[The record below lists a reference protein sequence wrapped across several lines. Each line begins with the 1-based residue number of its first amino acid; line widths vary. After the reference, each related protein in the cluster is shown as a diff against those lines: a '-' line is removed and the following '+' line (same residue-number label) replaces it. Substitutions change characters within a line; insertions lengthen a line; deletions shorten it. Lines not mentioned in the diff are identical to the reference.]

1 MNTDSFKQRQLL
13 FQGGGNTANTQ
24 QKART
29 SVPAVNKDF
38 LVNKFNSANNN
49 NSNKNNAP
57 DKSFQKKNTTNSI
70 LKIANQMENKKKNT
84 NDEFNK
90 RKSVQIE
97 DKIDLN
103 VSKEKSSK
111 PNLNS
116 SNNSK
121 PNLNVSKDNS
131 AKPNLNTSKENNSKP
146 NIPKEDN
153 LSINLNIEK
162 EKSDIK
168 KENDINSIKKEIEKK
183 IERKGS
189 ENKDLKKEAEKKIER
204 KGSENKDIKKEIEK
218 KDEKKDKGKD
228 NTKEVKK
235 NKIEEIKK
243 QMEKGKENKKE
254 NELKTS
260 KKDDKN
266 NENKKDNIIN
276 EISKKMEKESKK
288 EGDIS
293 SRKESTNAIKVI
305 KNENKNN
312 DIIKDS
318 NINKDKDKD
327 NKEKDK
333 DKENNSIKNNLF
345 MNNFKNSPSSN
356 VINNKDFK
364 GPKMNLNQE
373 KKPEK
378 SKFDKI
384 YEHIY
389 KDENHN
395 HNEDNKKDSN
405 KNVNLKTLSDLE
417 IDNFKD
423 FNEEDYSIRRYDK
436 YTIDKGKIFFKY
448 RYLKNKYTQINET
461 IQRLSNVNANNIN
474 NNNRNTSFNANK
486 FLFSNNINNN
496 NINNQNRNT
505 INIDNKFKLSSNI
518 HLSFF
523 IKNPSSQC
531 LNSIDKDS
539 ELRHYHSQFLQ
550 LTEKSIISFNLKKF
564 EESYLYLFS
573 NNIIKNL
580 EEFGEFLLVVNG
592 FDKFV
597 IGEFLCG
604 SLAPNDK
611 KEVSRSF
618 INGIKMNYDE
628 INFLEC
634 FRFFMKRFYLPKDAN
649 LILEIMNTFSEIYFE
664 YNKKNTDFVT
674 IFKNANNIYL
684 LISTLLAVN
693 TMFTRKDIKNLN
705 IIKKEE
711 FVTMNKDIPEN
722 VIINI
727 YEQLEKNPFLIDNE
741 NYNENIYKRMSAL
754 VKEKISSRKN
764 DDDDTFLSK
773 SSTFNEKMSVAP
785 KKVDEKPK
793 IIAEEDSDEEYDSI
807 FDLDLSSKKAKSNMG
822 TGSRPFMR
830 SSFSLTKNLY
840 SFTKQD
846 QDILSKTQKFYKLVG
861 NGVLHER
868 EFLVYDNFTKLIWGK
883 NVDESKIKGNLH
895 YILITDIFNVFNG
908 IEHSDNIKKYIKSNP
923 KEAKEK
929 NNFITIIS
937 NKKELNIKSDS
948 LQTALL
954 WYKALKSL
962 VLKTKN
968 ENLKKSTKALNE
980 INTQFK
986 LKLDELWKDFILPKW
1001 NVYGNYILLKLKKR
1015 NKIQV
1020 EKEVNTPKKNIDT
1033 IIKDTENDK
1042 NLEYSDFFEFFYLG
1056 LPTFCR
1062 GTIWK
1067 ILIGNTCY
1075 ITESLYENYLSQV
1088 EPQNFNT
1095 FDIKYHEDINTIF
1108 NHEFNINQMISD
1120 IIKTKDFFLSELINL
1135 SIDQE
1140 QIMNESYNILRIFFL
1155 IRNDL
1160 VYKKSIVPLIFVFLM
1175 VEDNEYNAF
1184 CNLYNLICNSDII
1197 KFYIGDEDYIK
1208 KNVAFFSDLVKKY
1221 LPKLHQHFLNLEI
1234 EHELYFIPW
1243 FSEIF
1248 SSSMNYKLLLRV
1260 LDLYLIN
1267 GEYILFQIA
1276 LSILAVQED
1285 DLLDLAI
1292 SEIFKILKKL
1302 SSKYKEDFFLEK
1314 MKSFDCIKEEY
1325 NKWKNENE
1333 LGIQKLQL
1341 FQAIFN
1347 DDK

>member
-13 FQGGGNTANTQ
+13 FQGGGNPVNTQ
-24 QKART
+24 PKPRT
-29 SVPAVNKDF
+29 SVTSLNKDL
-38 LVNKFNSANNN
+38 LVAKYNSSTNNN
-49 NSNKNNAP
+49 NKNIMQ
-57 DKSFQKKNTTNSI
+57 DKSFQKKNTLNPNSI
-70 LKIANQMENKKKNT
+70 LKIASQMENKKKNV
-84 NDEFNK
+84 NDDTNK
-90 RKSVQIE
+90 RKSSQLD

-103 VSKEKSSK
+103 ISKEKSSK
-111 PNLNS
+111 ANLYS
-116 SNNSK
+116 SNNAK
-121 PNLNVSKDNS
+121 LNLNISKENTSKQNINISKENS
-131 AKPNLNTSKENNSKP
+131 AKPNLN
-146 NIPKEDN
+146 IPKENN

-162 EKSDIK
+162 EKTDIK
-168 KENDINSIKKEIEKK
+168 KENEKKSEIKENDINLIKKEIEKK
-183 IERKGS
+183 HERKGS
-189 ENKDLKKEAEKKIER
+189 ENKE
-204 KGSENKDIKKEIEK
+204 IKKEPEK
-218 KDEKKDKGKD
+218 KDGKKEKGKD
-228 NTKEVKK
+228 NNNKEVKK
-235 NKIEEIKK
+235 NIIEEIKK
-243 QMEKGKENKKE
+243 QMEKGKYNKKDNEIKISKKEDKNNENKKE
-254 NELKTS
+254 NEAKTS
-260 KKDDKN
+260 KKDDKDKN
-266 NENKKDNIIN
+266 MENKKDNIIN
-276 EISKKMEKESKK
+276 EITKKFEKESKK

-293 SRKESTNAIKVI
+293 LRKESTNTDI

-312 DIIKDS
+312 NIIKDP
-318 NINKDKDKD
+318 NINKE
-327 NKEKDK
+327 KEKDK
-333 DKENNSIKNNLF
+333 DNNIIKNNLF
-345 MNNFKNSPSSN
+345 LNKFKSSPNSNGNS
-356 VINNKDFK
+356 
-364 GPKMNLNQE
+364 NQE

-384 YEHIY
+384 YEHLY
-389 KDENHN
+389 SDENLN
-395 HNEDNKKDSN
+395 DDNKKDSN
-405 KNVNLKTLSDLE
+405 NNIHLKTLSDLE

-423 FNEEDYSIRRYDK
+423 FNEEDYSVRKYDK
-436 YTIDKGKIFFKY
+436 STIDKGKIFFKY

-592 FDKFV
+592 FDKLV
-597 IGEFLCG
+597 IGEFLC
-604 SLAPNDK
+604 SSSIPNDK
-611 KEVSRSF
+611 KVVLRSF
-618 INGIKMNYDE
+618 INSIKMNNEE
-628 INFLEC
+628 IKFLDC

-664 YNKKNTDFVT
+664 YNKKNTDFVNT
-674 IFKNANNIYL
+674 FKNPNNIYL

-727 YEQLEKNPFLIDNE
+727 YEQLEKTPLLIDNE
-741 NYNENIYKRMSAL
+741 NYNENIYKRMSTL

-773 SSTFNEKMSVAP
+773 SSTFNEQISSVGS
-785 KKVDEKPK
+785 KKAEEKPK
-793 IIAEEDSDEEYDSI
+793 FIINEEDSDEEYDSI
-807 FDLDLSSKKAKSNMG
+807 FNIDFSAKKVKSSNGMG
-822 TGSRPFMR
+822 YRPFIR

-861 NGVLHER
+861 GGVLHER
-868 EFLVYDNFTKLIWGK
+868 EFLVYDNLTKLIWGK

-895 YILITDIFNVFNG
+895 YILITDIFDVFNG
-908 IEHSDNIKKYIKSNP
+908 IEHSENIKKYIKSNP

-968 ENLKKSTKALNE
+968 ENFKKSSKALNE
-980 INTQFK
+980 MNTQFK

-1001 NVYGNYILLKLKKR
+1001 NIYGNYILIKLKKR

-1020 EKEVNTPKKNIDT
+1020 EKETNNPKKNIDT
-1033 IIKDTENDK
+1033 ILKDTENNK

-1075 ITESLYENYLSQV
+1075 ITETLYENYLSQV

-1108 NHEFNINQMISD
+1108 NQEFNINQMISD
-1120 IIKTKDFFLSELINL
+1120 IIKAKDFFLSELINL
-1135 SIDQE
+1135 NIDQE

-1175 VEDNEYNAF
+1175 VEENEYESF

-1197 KFYIGDEDYIK
+1197 RLYIGDEDYIN
-1208 KNVAFFSDLVKKY
+1208 KNVAFFRDLVKKY
-1221 LPKLHQHFLNLEI
+1221 LPKIHEHFSNLEI

-1248 SSSMNYKLLLRV
+1248 SSSMSYKLLLRV

-1267 GEYILFQIA
+1267 GEYILFQVA
-1276 LSILAVQED
+1276 LTILAVQED

-1314 MKSFDCIKEEY
+1314 MKSFDCVKEEY

-1333 LGIQKLQL
+1333 LGTQKLQL
-1341 FQAIFN
+1341 FKAIFN

>member
-1 MNTDSFKQRQLL
+1 
-13 FQGGGNTANTQ
+13 
-24 QKART
+24 
-29 SVPAVNKDF
+29 
-38 LVNKFNSANNN
+38 
-49 NSNKNNAP
+49 
-57 DKSFQKKNTTNSI
+57 
-70 LKIANQMENKKKNT
+70 
-84 NDEFNK
+84 
-90 RKSVQIE
+90 
-97 DKIDLN
+97 
-103 VSKEKSSK
+103 
-111 PNLNS
+111 
-116 SNNSK
+116 
-121 PNLNVSKDNS
+121 
-131 AKPNLNTSKENNSKP
+131 
-146 NIPKEDN
+146 
-153 LSINLNIEK
+153 
-162 EKSDIK
+162 
-168 KENDINSIKKEIEKK
+168 
-183 IERKGS
+183 
-189 ENKDLKKEAEKKIER
+189 
-204 KGSENKDIKKEIEK
+204 
-218 KDEKKDKGKD
+218 
-228 NTKEVKK
+228 
-235 NKIEEIKK
+235 
-243 QMEKGKENKKE
+243 
-254 NELKTS
+254 
-260 KKDDKN
+260 
-266 NENKKDNIIN
+266 
-276 EISKKMEKESKK
+276 MEKESKK
-288 EGDIS
+288 DGDIS
-293 SRKESTNAIKVI
+293 FRKESTNTDI

-318 NINKDKDKD
+318 NIIKG
-327 NKEKDK
+327 KEKDK
-333 DKENNSIKNNLF
+333 ENKTIKNNLF
-345 MNNFKNSPSSN
+345 LNNFKNSPSTN

-364 GPKMNLNQE
+364 GPIINLNQE

-384 YEHIY
+384 YEHLY
-389 KDENHN
+389 TDKNY
-395 HNEDNKKDSN
+395 NEENKKNTN
-405 KNVNLKTLSDLE
+405 KNVYLKTLSDLE

-423 FNEEDYSIRRYDK
+423 FNEEDYSIRKYDK
-436 YTIDKGKIFFKY
+436 STIDKGKIFFKY

-474 NNNRNTSFNANK
+474 NNNNIRNTSYNTNK
-486 FLFSNNINNN
+486 FLFNN
-496 NINNQNRNT
+496 NINNINNTNSQNRNT

-531 LNSIDKDS
+531 LNSIDRDS

-592 FDKFV
+592 FDKLV
-597 IGEFLCG
+597 IGEFLSG
-604 SLAPNDK
+604 SIAPNEK
-611 KEVSRSF
+611 KEVLISF
-618 INGIKMNYDE
+618 INSIKMNYDE
-628 INFLEC
+628 IKFLEC

-649 LILEIMNTFSEIYFE
+649 LILEVMNTFSEIYFDF
-664 YNKKNTDFVT
+664 NKKNTEFVNV
-674 IFKNANNIYL
+674 FKNPSNIYL

-705 IIKKEE
+705 IIKKDE

-722 VIINI
+722 VVINI
-727 YEQLEKNPFLIDNE
+727 YEQLEKTPLLIENE

-773 SSTFNEKMSVAP
+773 SSTFNEKFSMGN

-793 IIAEEDSDEEYDSI
+793 LVIAEEDSDEEYDSI
-807 FDLDLSSKKAKSNMG
+807 INIDLSAKKAKSSLG
-822 TGSRPFMR
+822 IGYRPFMR

-846 QDILSKTQKFYKLVG
+846 QEILSKIQKFYKLVG

-883 NVDESKIKGNLH
+883 NVDENNIKGNLH
-895 YILITDIFNVFNG
+895 YILINDIFDVFNG
-908 IEHSDNIKKYIKSNP
+908 IEHSDNIKKYVKSNP
-923 KEAKEK
+923 KEGKEK

-968 ENLKKSTKALNE
+968 ENFKKSSKALNE
-980 INTQFK
+980 MNTQFK

-1001 NVYGNYILLKLKKR
+1001 NIYGNYILIKLKKR

-1020 EKEVNTPKKNIDT
+1020 EKEANNPKKNIDT
-1033 IIKDTENDK
+1033 IIKDTENNK
-1042 NLEYSDFFEFFYLG
+1042 NLEYSDFLEFFYLG

-1075 ITESLYENYLSQV
+1075 ITETLYENYLSQV
-1088 EPQNFNT
+1088 EPQNFNA

-1120 IIKTKDFFLSELINL
+1120 IIKAKDFFLSELINL
-1135 SIDQE
+1135 NIDQE

-1175 VEDNEYNAF
+1175 VEENEYNAF

-1197 KFYIGDEDYIK
+1197 KLYIGDEDYIN

-1221 LPKLHQHFLNLEI
+1221 LPKIHQHFSNLEI
-1234 EHELYFIPW
+1234 EHELYFVPW

-1276 LSILAVQED
+1276 LTILAVQED

-1314 MKSFDCIKEEY
+1314 MKNFDSVKEEY

-1333 LGIQKLQL
+1333 LGTQKLQL